1 MGPTIM
7 HFFYG
12 YAKTIHP
19 GYNQCIKASLDAR
32 SVQLATVLY
41 ENKSLM
47 LAVCLAFIPSIQV
60 CKSEFLF
67 SALNFPC
74 QLTPKP

>member
-1 MGPTIM
+1 MGPKIM
-7 HFFYG
+7 HFFCG
-12 YAKTIHP
+12 YAKIIYP
-19 GYNQCIKASLDAR
+19 GYNQRIKASLDAR

-47 LAVCLAFIPSIQV
+47 LAVCSAFIPSIQV
-60 CKSEFLF
+60 CKSEFLS